1 MASTEL
7 TPTHDRFYDLL
18 EREAACVEDAA
29 ALLASERPPPSR
41 ERDLGEMGARA
52 RDLVREIE
60 VGLAGTHVSVMDRSD
75 LRLLATEL
83 DEILEAAR
91 AAARAVTRAGFDS
104 LDGDMGRLA
113 AILVDTTRALR
124 EAVCL
129 LRSHERELLVAHTA
143 RVREMELT
151 AEGVYRSAVT
161 RLFSDGQIDA
171 SDLAREKTVLE
182 EMSSAIYLSDQCGR
196 LLTRMGIHHA

>member
-1 MASTEL
+1 MTSTEL
-7 TPTHDRFYDLL
+7 ISTHDRFYDLL
-18 EREAACVEDAA
+18 EQEAACVEGAA
-29 ALLASERPPPSR
+29 ELLASIPPPPSR
-41 ERDLGEMGARA
+41 DEDLGEMGARA
-52 RDLVREIE
+52 RDLVRQIE

-104 LDGDMGRLA
+104 LGGDMGRLA

-124 EAVCL
+124 EAVSL
-129 LRSHERELLVAHTA
+129 LRGHERELLVAQAA
-143 RVREMELT
+143 RVREMELA

-161 RLFSDGQIDA
+161 RLFSDASIDA